1 MEQKEAMFEK
11 LADGRLELCYDTICE
26 ATGEVISHTVLRGT
40 LEELVMK
47 LITAHRGAVML
58 AERNMYRL
66 MRERLKIAEEK
77 GSENGR

>member
-1 MEQKEAMFEK
+1 MEQKEPTFEE
-11 LADGRLELCYDTICE
+11 LTDGRLEVRYETINE

-66 MRERLKIAEEK
+66 MRERLQIAEEK
-77 GSENGR
+77 GIENGR